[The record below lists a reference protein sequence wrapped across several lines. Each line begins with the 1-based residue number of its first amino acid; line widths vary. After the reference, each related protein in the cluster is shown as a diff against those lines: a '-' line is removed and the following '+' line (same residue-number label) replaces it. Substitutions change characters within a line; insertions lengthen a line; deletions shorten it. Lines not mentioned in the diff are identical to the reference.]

1 MTVGLFIVLSR
12 SRFVWVQGNGRE
24 GFWLLKLLVSSAGF
38 GVGVEDGLSV
48 ALEDED
54 SVEEKHTMGKFY
66 FKKISLGTCPHI
78 REEVATLELLEEY
91 GNIINN
97 FPAGF

>member
-1 MTVGLFIVLSR
+1 
-12 SRFVWVQGNGRE
+12 
-24 GFWLLKLLVSSAGF
+24 
-38 GVGVEDGLSV
+38 
-48 ALEDED
+48 
-54 SVEEKHTMGKFY
+54 MGKFY

-97 FPAGF
+97 FPIWVLGKYRRYGRNIFAGQRKKITTVKYILGRKIND